1 MDGAWRVENT
11 WDAGLASV
19 DDELARRLATRV
31 APLRSVAAVG
41 EGGLRVLRLLAR
53 RGSHSSSDPDDGY
66 RNVGMQGE
74 SDAPD
79 DMVWEENV
87 ELVEAMEMGRGLE
100 ARRVGCDICG
110 TAN

>member
-1 MDGAWRVENT
+1 M
-11 WDAGLASV
+11 
-19 DDELARRLATRV
+19 
-31 APLRSVAAVG
+31 
-41 EGGLRVLRLLAR
+41 LRLLAR

-74 SDAPD
+74 SDAPE

-110 TAN
+110 TANRGWLSTLEADEEEEEEEIWASKVIPDMSVESL